1 MIVSPEQ
8 SHDPRYLDSII
19 SSYVPSNS
27 MLFSESMLYGLRTM
41 WWQEMIDE
49 MRFDNASQGTVIS
62 EENFK
67 ESPFYR
73 EGLEWY
79 EGATIGQL
87 KVMAENHDRNMHFAQ
102 LTQNVSIFSGTGAVM
117 MGGLI
122 AGSLPDP
129 LNFIPFI
136 GLSRRVVKGAKLLA
150 SIKTASSAFR
160 SSKIP
165 QSALARTLTDVVDPM
180 IGAGLANLAI
190 ADKRSKFQEEHD
202 AKMVLMDLAI
212 GGGIGLGITGIKTI
226 RGKLA
231 RVSAKTHADRIA
243 MGMEQLESGESLNLA
258 PHPHKGFNYQNSPHT
273 TMKSPNGTVYSN
285 AVVRVFDENYL
296 DVDTL
301 AVTQTDG
308 SGNAL
313 IQEGLETANAM
324 GYKGLFVKDEIV
336 NDLFPVDGTE
346 PIIAEIGD
354 SRFQLER
361 VPEAEGIIITD
372 TLTEADGVSWE
383 YVDTNNQWAYDETN
397 NIVAESIQDRIRES
411 IGEFSEISNVVAKT
425 FDSARN
431 KIGEETKNIT
441 NSFRK
446 VGEMITDASNCLTKN
461 G

>member
-1 MIVSPEQ
+1 MIVAPER
-8 SHDPRYLDSII
+8 SHDPHYLDSII
-19 SSYVPSNS
+19 GSYVPSNS

-49 MRFDNASQGTVIS
+49 MRFDNESQGTVLS
-62 EENFK
+62 EEEFK

-79 EGATIGQL
+79 EGATLGQME
-87 KVMAENHDRNMHFAQ
+87 VMAENHDRNMHFAQ

-117 MGGLI
+117 VGGLI

-129 LNFIPFI
+129 LNFVPFI
-136 GLSRRVVKGAKLLA
+136 GLSRRVVKGAKLLG
-150 SIKTASSAFR
+150 SVKTASNAFR
-160 SSKIP
+160 STKIP
-165 QSALARTLTDVVDPM
+165 QSALSRTLTDVADPM
-180 IGAGLANLAI
+180 IGAGIANLAI

-231 RVSAKTHADRIA
+231 RVSPKTHADRIA
-243 MGMEQLESGESLNLA
+243 MGMEQLEAGESLNLA
-258 PHPHKGFNYQNSPHT
+258 PHPHKGFNYQNPGET
-273 TMKSPNGTVYSN
+273 LMRSPNGTVYSN

-301 AVTQTDG
+301 AVTQTEG

-313 IQEGLETANAM
+313 LQEGLETANAM

-336 NDLFPVDGTE
+336 NDIFPVDGTE
-346 PIIAEIGD
+346 PILAEIGD

-361 VPEAEGIIITD
+361 VPEAEGVIITD

-411 IGEFSEISNVVAKT
+411 IGEFSQVTDLVKKSVDEIGKA
-425 FDSARN
+425 
-431 KIGEETKNIT
+431 TKNVTDTIT
-441 NSFRK
+441 R
-446 VGEMITDASNCLTKN
+446 VGDRVMDASNCLIKN